1 MRARGAEADVIMHNA
16 DVITYNISLVIF
28 PPVAW
33 RLVKSVAL
41 RLVLSV
47 AQRLVP
53 SVAQRLVLS
62 VAQRLVC
69 LSVCHGRSRQSRP
82 S

>member
-1 MRARGAEADVIMHNA
+1 MQARGAVADVIMHYA
-16 DVITYNISLVIF
+16 DVITYNIVIF